1 MPRTASSSSRPKSS
15 VPAVRHS
22 APVAPFHATP
32 SGPTLG
38 QSIKDGIGLGIGSS
52 IGHRITSAFFGPPTV
67 ATVVKHEAP
76 AAPAPCPERQ
86 KLDFAFASCL
96 EATLKPSECDA
107 ELSAYTACLQGKPPS
122 K

>member
-22 APVAPFHATP
+22 APVAPFHTTP

-67 ATVVKHEAP
+67 ATVVKHETP
-76 AAPAPCPERQ
+76 AVVAPCAEKQ
-86 KLDFAFASCL
+86 KLDFAFTSCL
-96 EATLKPSECDA
+96 EATLKPSACDA
-107 ELSAYTACLQGKPPS
+107 ELAAYTECLHGTQPK
-122 K
+122 